1 MAQFEADLISTMRSL
16 SRAGDINKQV
26 FLDHA
31 ERVAHIAFHLGRKL
45 DWTEAELNELV
56 LSALLH
62 DVGILTSDEQL
73 ALADL
78 EPVRERVSAHCLRG
92 YRLVRSISLFSGLA
106 RNVLEHHD
114 YYSPNLRPIPAVL
127 HVADRVDIILKKD
140 TYYLWQVEDILAYF
154 THRQGD
160 VFSPEVVEAL
170 RRVAQTPS
178 FWLDLQHRNYQYAAG
193 RSSFRRKLTI
203 DELEELGELVAT
215 IVNAKSPW
223 TGDHSKG
230 VADVAEFLAR
240 KLDMPETKGRTI
252 KGAGLL
258 HDLGKLAVP
267 DEILMHPGGLS
278 REQRAVMQQHTY
290 HTYHL
295 IREFGPGAEEL
306 AGWAAF
312 HHERLDGTGYPF
324 GLRAEQLG
332 LEARLMAVADIPQ
345 SLLEHRPYRP
355 AMSKDKVTALLRNNV
370 QAGHIDPELTE
381 LAIAHLD
388 EIMAIVDKHR

>member
-1 MAQFEADLISTMRSL
+1 MWASSPPTSSWRWRIW
-16 SRAGDINKQV
+16 SRCGSGFPPTACG
-26 FLDHA
+26 A
-31 ERVAHIAFHLGRKL
+31 
-45 DWTEAELNELV
+45 
-56 LSALLH
+56 
-62 DVGILTSDEQL
+62 
-73 ALADL
+73 
-78 EPVRERVSAHCLRG
+78 

-178 FWLDLQHRNYQYAAG
+178 FWLDLQHRNYQYDAG

-215 IVNAKSPW
+215 IVDAQITLDRRSLQ
-223 TGDHSKG
+223 GRGRCGG
-230 VADVAEFLAR
+230 VFG
-240 KLDMPETKGRTI
+240 PETGHARDQ
-252 KGAGLL
+252 GALPSRWP
-258 HDLGKLAVP
+258 ASSTTWASWRSP
-267 DEILMHPGGLS
+267 TRSSCIPGGSAGAAGRDAAAHLS
-278 REQRAVMQQHTY
+278 QPTM
-290 HTYHL
+290 L
-295 IREFGPGAEEL
+295 IRGVRTRCRRARGLGRLPPR
-306 AGWAAF
+306 AGWMAPATPSACGPSSWAW
-312 HHERLDGTGYPF
+312 RPV
-324 GLRAEQLG
+324 
-332 LEARLMAVADIPQ
+332 LMAVADITQ

-355 AMSKDKVTALLRNNV
+355 GHV
-370 QAGHIDPELTE
+370 QGQRSPPSCASNGPGGHIDPELTE